1 MSNAATPPLHIGD
14 TFGKGFESFLNNA
27 VPMVLGLLILIF
39 LGGFSLGICAPP
51 LVVGY
56 CKMHLRIARGE
67 TVQAGE
73 IFDGFQFFL
82 EAWLLALAIFG
93 LVLVGTI
100 VCVIPGIVASF
111 LIFWAWMAMADGD
124 RDPISCIK
132 RSVEAFTGD
141 IGANVVFVIVYS
153 IVSGSGSLVV
163 LGGLATVPLAYSVQ
177 AHAFDRLFNPE
188 SQLEA

>member
-93 LVLVGTI
+93 LYIHQLTCGQEGRCLEGLRNHGTAMEQ
-100 VCVIPGIVASF
+100 VAEHGGIHPLF
-111 LIFWAWMAMADGD
+111 LHAWPQYA
-124 RDPISCIK
+124 
-132 RSVEAFTGD
+132 
-141 IGANVVFVIVYS
+141 
-153 IVSGSGSLVV
+153 
-163 LGGLATVPLAYSVQ
+163 LGRWQT
-177 AHAFDRLFNPE
+177 
-188 SQLEA
+188 